1 MNPARP
7 HVAPSRYRHAYLLA
21 SLLLVITIRPFLAER
36 VLGVGLIE
44 AFLFI
49 TVVAGAY
56 ATAAG
61 RRKGLILGALAAL
74 SVLARVAWL
83 LHGTESLL
91 YGFLGCYIAFYSVV
105 AFSLIRSLFQAQD
118 RITADTLCGAF
129 SVYLILGLLW
139 TMAYAILESAAP
151 GSFHFSMDGAP
162 PEARFDHFLGFSFTT
177 LTTLGYGNVAP
188 ATPQADAMTTL
199 EAIVGQV
206 YLVIVIARLVALQI
220 AQGNKSPEAHD

>member
-7 HVAPSRYRHAYLLA
+7 HVAPSRYRYAYLLA

-91 YGFLGCYIAFYSVV
+91 YGFLGCYIAFYS
-105 AFSLIRSLFQAQD
+105 
-118 RITADTLCGAF
+118 
-129 SVYLILGLLW
+129 
-139 TMAYAILESAAP
+139 
-151 GSFHFSMDGAP
+151 
-162 PEARFDHFLGFSFTT
+162 
-177 LTTLGYGNVAP
+177 GYV
-188 ATPQADAMTTL
+188 
-199 EAIVGQV
+199 
-206 YLVIVIARLVALQI
+206 
-220 AQGNKSPEAHD
+220 